1 MFVEVLGHD
10 ESIYKITPMLAHI
23 LAGVQY
29 ALGDLQAD
37 DAPATPATR

>member
-1 MFVEVLGHD
+1 MP
-10 ESIYKITPMLAHI
+10 SMLAHI

-37 DAPATPATR
+37 DNQSNPARQ

>member
-1 MFVEVLGHD
+1 MP
-10 ESIYKITPMLAHI
+10 SMLAHI

-37 DAPATPATR
+37 DNPSNSAKH